1 MTLINT
7 RIQNLRAQSNIDKY
21 ELRPSRYGALDAFL
35 SQSEDP
41 SGILTPEL
49 IEVAERSIGNTLQV
63 PVIDFDG
70 DVTIGS
76 TRSAVIS
83 DDENTS
89 QMVTITF
96 ATYAWGFTMVPALY
110 MNNELSMQRDF
121 NAKFL
126 KYLYKFASVLDEA
139 AVAKLIADCTEVL
152 EDPLVYGF
160 DDEMLTATF
169 KQREQLIGDL
179 NPMMA
184 SNDFYG
190 QLHIIGNTG
199 IESHIRQLAQQG
211 LYNTENRQ
219 LQYAD
224 KVFHFTNR
232 LANGLGAF
240 ATGFAVNEGSLGLL
254 ARFER
259 EVLLNTRARTGHE
272 WSRERLPLIDME
284 VGTYYYESVG
294 DYSGIAGA
302 ASADLTRARKEHYGF
317 AVDVAFMTSYN
328 SDATAIASPVLRFEV
343 EEPEEEG
350 GGGG

>member
-1 MTLINT
+1 MSLINT

-21 ELRPSRYGALDAFL
+21 ELRPSRYGALDVFL
-35 SQSEDP
+35 RQSEDP
-41 SGILTPEL
+41 AGILTPEL
-49 IEVAERSIGNTLQV
+49 VAMAETSIGNVLET
-63 PVIDFDG
+63 PVFDFDG

-76 TRSAVIS
+76 TRSAVIA

-96 ATYAWGFTMVPALY
+96 ATYAWGFTMVPALF
-110 MNNELSMQRDF
+110 MNNEISMQRDF

-126 KYLYKFASVLDEA
+126 KYLYKFANVLDEA
-139 AVAKLIADCTEVL
+139 AVTKLTADATEIL
-152 EDPLVYGF
+152 NDPLVYAF
-160 DDEMLTATF
+160 ATEMLTADYE
-169 KQREQLIGDL
+169 QRTQLIGDL

-190 QLHIIGNTG
+190 QIHIVGNTG
-199 IESHIRQLAQQG
+199 IESHVRQLAQLG
-211 LYNTENRQ
+211 LYNAENRQ

-224 KVFHFTNR
+224 KIFHFTNR
-232 LANGLGAF
+232 LQNALGSF
-240 ATGFAVNEGSLGLL
+240 GTGFAVNEGSLGLL
-254 ARFER
+254 GRFER
-259 EVLLNTRARTGHE
+259 EVLLNTVARTGHE

-317 AVDVAFMTSYN
+317 AVDVAFLTSYN
-328 SDATAIASPVLRFEV
+328 SDAAARPSPILRFEV
-343 EEPEEEG
+343 EEPG
-350 GGGG
+350 D